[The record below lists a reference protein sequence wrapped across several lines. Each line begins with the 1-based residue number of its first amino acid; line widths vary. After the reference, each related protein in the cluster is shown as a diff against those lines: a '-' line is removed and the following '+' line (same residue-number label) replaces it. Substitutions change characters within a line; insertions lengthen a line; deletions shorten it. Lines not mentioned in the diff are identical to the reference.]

1 MNMRVLLL
9 AALIW
14 TAARAQEVSQSGLE
28 IQAERPMVSQPER
41 SRNAMIASVHELAS
55 QAGLEVLQ
63 NGGNAVDAAVAVAF
77 ALAVVHPEAGNLGG
91 GGYMVVRMSDG
102 RSMAF
107 DYRETAPA
115 AAKPGMYKNPI
126 ESRVGYKAS
135 AVPGT
140 VAGFALAHKTYGTL
154 PWKAVLEPA
163 RRLAAKGFPASW
175 RLELILRLQ
184 VPVMKRFPETAKIFL
199 HGSDQPL
206 KQGEIVKQPDL
217 AATIKRL
224 QKSSRDFYEGETARL
239 IAAAM
244 TANGGTITLDD
255 LRNYEAKPIPPI
267 QGAYRDY
274 KVLTAPPS
282 SSGGTT
288 LLSMLNILETFPLT
302 VGGEGSAASRH
313 LMAEAMRRAYRDRSE
328 HSADP
333 AFFPVPVEKLTS
345 KEYGREL
352 ASTISLT
359 HATPFPPE
367 TVAGVGNESHD
378 TTHFSIVDK
387 SGNIVSNTYTLNG
400 FFGSQVMPKG
410 TGVLLNDIM
419 SGFAEGKGHNQ
430 IGPGKRPVSS
440 MTPTIL
446 LRPDST
452 PWIALGSPGSSTIP
466 NTVMQVIVNLID
478 YKMSLRD
485 AIEFPRIHHQN
496 NPDRID
502 AEPAALIVDVGEKI
516 RSLGHTVNPKLRS
529 QGDVHAVGIADDGWR
544 IGWSDGRRGGRA
556 IGY

>member
-1 MNMRVLLL
+1 
-9 AALIW
+9 
-14 TAARAQEVSQSGLE
+14 
-28 IQAERPMVSQPER
+28 MVSQPER
-41 SRNAMIASVHELAS
+41 ARNAMIASVHELAS

-63 NGGNAVDAAVAVAF
+63 KGGNAVDAAVAVAF

-102 RSMAF
+102 RSKAF

-115 AAKPGMYKNPI
+115 AATPGMYKNRI

-140 VAGFALAHKTYGTL
+140 VAGLALAHETYGVL

-163 RRLAAKGFPASW
+163 KRLAARGFPASQ
-175 RLELILRLQ
+175 RLELILGLQ
-184 VPVMKRFPETAKIFL
+184 VSVMKQFPATARIFL

-206 KQGEIVKQPDL
+206 KQGEVVKQPDL
-217 AATIKRL
+217 ATTISRL
-224 QKSSRDFYEGETARL
+224 QKSPRDFYEGKTARL

-244 TANGGTITLDD
+244 AANGGAITLDD
-255 LRNYEAKPIPPI
+255 LRNYEAKPVPPI
-267 QGAYRDY
+267 QGTYRNY
-274 KVLTAPPS
+274 RILAPPPS

-288 LLSMLNILETFPLT
+288 LLSMLNILETFPMQ
-302 VGGEGSAASRH
+302 VGAEGSATSRH
-313 LMAEAMRRAYRDRSE
+313 LMAEAMRRAYRDRAE

-333 AFFPVPVEKLTS
+333 AFFPVPVEKLIS
-345 KEYGREL
+345 KEYAREL

-359 HATPFPPE
+359 RATPFRVE
-367 TVAGVGNESHD
+367 TLAGTSHESDD

-400 FFGSQVMPKG
+400 FFGSQVIPEG

-419 SGFAEGKGHNQ
+419 SGFAESEGRNQ

-446 LRPDST
+446 LRPNGT
-452 PWIALGSPGSSTIP
+452 PWMALGSPGSATIP
-466 NTVMQVIVNLID
+466 NTVLQIIVNLID

-496 NPDRID
+496 QPDRID
-502 AEPAALIVDVGEKI
+502 AEPAALILDVSDKM
-516 RSLGHTVNPKLRS
+516 RSLGHMVNPKLRS